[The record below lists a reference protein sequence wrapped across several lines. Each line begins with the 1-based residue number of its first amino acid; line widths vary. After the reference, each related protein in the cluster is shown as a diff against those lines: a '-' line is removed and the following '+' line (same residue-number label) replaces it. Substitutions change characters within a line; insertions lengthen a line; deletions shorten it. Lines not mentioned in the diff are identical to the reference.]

1 VIVDIIKKL
10 ENDFAMQSGIIY
22 FFSMNDCELLA
33 SKLVAVGIP
42 ANFCHSQ
49 LSEVGKIKAYF
60 NWMEGLSL
68 VFFSANNFLC
78 LLMFFFWVC
87 APLSFGMGIGK
98 RAITEYCFSIFN
110 DIGVFLCQQ
119 MCDLLYT

>member
-1 VIVDIIKKL
+1 
-10 ENDFAMQSGIIY
+10 
-22 FFSMNDCELLA
+22 MNDCELLA

-42 ANFCHSQ
+42 ANFYHSQ
-49 LSEVGKIKAYF
+49 LSEVGKIKAYY

-68 VFFSANNFLC
+68 VFFFC
-78 LLMFFFWVC
+78 EFWVMC
-87 APLSFGMGIGK
+87 ASLSFGMGIGK
-98 RAITEYCFSIFN
+98 RGTTEYYSAIFN